1 MTATFESLNAG
12 DTIDGPKFAVSRES
26 IRLFCD
32 ASLDYNPLHL
42 DDDYMKGNFGKTNFG
57 GIIMHGMNN
66 FGLIS
71 RMITDWAYPAGAV
84 HRRLETRWVKPVR
97 PGDTIQPTGIV
108 KSKQATANSRWVL
121 IDVMVRNQNDE
132 KVATGEAMVEFP
144 IDNSACNFKPEPPV
158 EHGNGSSPPRAAK
171 SDPETPVWIDIRP
184 CDGLETARPGR
195 HSRQRDQARFAT
207 FGLSEHGLSKHQD
220 CPMKVRNSLKSL
232 RGRHRNNRLVRRK
245 GRVYVINKVS
255 AVSRRARVEF
265 RPDSGLPGRPR
276 KFSPSRVFDAF
287 AALQRVFLR
296 LDFVDGTEIPCSR
309 APA

>member
-12 DTIDGPKFAVSRES
+12 DTINGPKFAVSRES

-84 HRRLETRWVKPVR
+84 HRRLEARWVKPVR

-108 KSKQATANSRWVL
+108 KSKQATAKSRWVL
-121 IDVMVRNQNDE
+121 IDVVVRNQNDE

-144 IDNSACNFKPEPPV
+144 
-158 EHGNGSSPPRAAK
+158 HGS
-171 SDPETPVWIDIRP
+171 
-184 CDGLETARPGR
+184 
-195 HSRQRDQARFAT
+195 
-207 FGLSEHGLSKHQD
+207 
-220 CPMKVRNSLKSL
+220 
-232 RGRHRNNRLVRRK
+232 
-245 GRVYVINKVS
+245 
-255 AVSRRARVEF
+255 
-265 RPDSGLPGRPR
+265 
-276 KFSPSRVFDAF
+276 
-287 AALQRVFLR
+287 
-296 LDFVDGTEIPCSR
+296 
-309 APA
+309 